1 MNIETKTLAE
11 LTPAAWNPR
20 TISEAALK
28 GLRHSIRRFGLV
40 QPIIWN
46 KQTGNVV
53 GGHQRLLAMQ
63 QEGITDTKVMVVDIP
78 LIEEKALN
86 VTLNN
91 KAIEGDFTPSL
102 ADILAEIH
110 TAMPDAF
117 EELALD
123 DLAASMAGVFNKQ
136 GEIEEDEVPEAPE
149 VPVTKP
155 GDLWEL
161 GDHRLLCGD
170 ATNSTDV
177 DRLLG
182 GKRAAMIFTDPP
194 WNVAIG
200 KDSNPRHRQREG
212 LQNDDLGVDF
222 GAFLHGW
229 SAASLMRLDG
239 DIYCVMGSREWP
251 TIDTALREA
260 GMHWSAV
267 IVWAKDSF
275 VLGRR
280 NYHPRFEPIWYG
292 WPEKGNSSYVG
303 GRSQDDVWEF
313 TRPKVSKEH
322 PTMKPIALVAKAVA
336 NSSIPGDLVLDPFL
350 GSGTTLLACE
360 HLKRRAY
367 GLEIE
372 PRFCDVI
379 IKRWETATK
388 SKAVLSE

>member
-1 MNIETKTLAE
+1 MNIETKKLSE
-11 LTPAAWNPR
+11 LTPAEWNPR

-53 GGHQRLLAMQ
+53 GGHQRLQAMK
-63 QEGITDTKVMVVDIP
+63 QEGITETKVMVVDIP

-91 KAIEGDFTPSL
+91 KTIEGEFTPSL
-102 ADILAEIH
+102 SDILAEIH

-123 DLAASMAGVFNKQ
+123 DLAASMSGIFNKH
-136 GEIEEDEVPEAPE
+136 EDVEEDEVPEAPE

-182 GKRAAMIFTDPP
+182 GNRAAMIFTDPP
-194 WNVAIG
+194 WNVALSKWGRKRI
-200 KDSNPRHRQREG
+200 
-212 LQNDDLGVDF
+212 QNDDLKDGFDDF
-222 GAFLHGW
+222 FHGW
-229 SAASLMRLDG
+229 CATSLLYLDG
-239 DIYCVMGSREWP
+239 DIYCVMSPSEWG
-251 TIDTALREA
+251 TICDHFRKS
-260 GMHWSAV
+260 GIHQSGV
-267 IVWAKDSF
+267 IVWIKDSF
-275 VLGRR
+275 VVGRSQ
-280 NYHPRFEPIWYG
+280 YHHRFEPIWYG
-292 WPEKGNSSYVG
+292 WPDKSKSSYVG
-303 GRSQDDVWEF
+303 GRAQDDVWEF
-313 TRPKVSKEH
+313 KRPRVSAEH
-322 PTMKPIALVAKAVA
+322 PTMKPVGLVAKAVA
-336 NSSIPGDLVLDPFL
+336 SSSIPGDVVLDPFM
-350 GSGTTLLACE
+350 GSGTTLLACQQ
-360 HLKRRAY
+360 LKRRAY

-379 IKRWETATK
+379 IKRWETATNQ
-388 SKAVLSE
+388 KAVLSVGT